1 MKQTQ
6 LFGETSPNQHSRQK
20 YDLAFLN
27 ATFKYEGGVLLW
39 KTRFLPRSPAGSI
52 VQTFINNYG
61 YLQVYGTNHVVSII
75 IRCLLDQRQI
85 LDHETVDHF
94 DRNPSNNHPDN
105 LRFATRLQQI
115 LNQGKRQGCT
125 SQFKGVSW
133 DKATQK
139 WKAQISQNR
148 KKKYLG
154 SFDREIDAFKA
165 YTAVARRTHDQE
177 FHTLV

>member
-20 YDLAFLN
+20 YDLEFLN
-27 ATFKYEGGVLLW
+27 AIFEIKDGVLLW
-39 KTRFLPRSPAGSI
+39 KIRFLPRSPAGSI
-52 VQTFINNYG
+52 VKCYDNGQG
-61 YLQVYGTNHVVSII
+61 YLVINETKHRIHIVIASISQ
-75 IRCLLDQRQI
+75 QRQI
-85 LDHETVDHF
+85 QDDEQVDHY
-94 DRNPSNNHPDN
+94 DRNTLNNHPSN